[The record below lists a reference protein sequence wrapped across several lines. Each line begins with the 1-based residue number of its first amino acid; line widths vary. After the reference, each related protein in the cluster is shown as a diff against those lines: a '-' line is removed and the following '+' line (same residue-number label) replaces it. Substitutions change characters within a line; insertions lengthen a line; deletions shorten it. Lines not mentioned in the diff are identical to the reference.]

1 MAYKRQR
8 LFVSKKGCF
17 LDSLLRKTH
26 IPPDL
31 VVAEGVPDGES
42 SSHRDFLFLHDVETT
57 SNQLSSHKIT
67 SAISRAWVF
76 LPRNPVES
84 GILRWVWHS
93 MTPSSTVSMH
103 CSLARRLVWY
113 ARVMTPGH
121 WAIAYLLAYPPT
133 LARAPRR
140 DTHRRSS
147 PPSGTDCHA
156 PPGPSRSR
164 DNTSARTGVRL
175 PP

>member
-42 SSHRDFLFLHDVETT
+42 SSHRDFLFLHDVGTT

-67 SAISRAWVF
+67 SANIKGLSF
-76 LPRNPVES
+76 YHE
-84 GILRWVWHS
+84 IRWNLGY
-93 MTPSSTVSMH
+93 P
-103 CSLARRLVWY
+103 
-113 ARVMTPGH
+113 
-121 WAIAYLLAYPPT
+121 AIALLLQGGSVEQVETYGDFTSCSAGSLTGKLGSRPYLKKDA
-133 LARAPRR
+133 
-140 DTHRRSS
+140 RSS
-147 PPSGTDCHA
+147 GACITIYLSIT
-156 PPGPSRSR
+156 
-164 DNTSARTGVRL
+164 
-175 PP
+175 